1 MRKRRYEILLPLKF
15 NNGAPISEDALARTK
30 DEILE
35 RFDGLTVV
43 PQSVL
48 GIWKSEGQRYED
60 ELVRFVIDV
69 DDTEE
74 NQFFFANLKTVL
86 LERFEQLEIYMVSHP
101 IDRL

>member
-1 MRKRRYEILLPLKF
+1 M
-15 NNGAPISEDALARTK
+15 
-30 DEILE
+30 
-35 RFDGLTVV
+35 V

-48 GIWKSEGQRYED
+48 GIWKSEEQRYED

-74 NQFFFANLKTVL
+74 NQFFFTNLKAVL
-86 LERFEQLEIYMVSHP
+86 LERFQQLEIYMVSHP